1 MMKLSFQRCNLNYY
15 IYLKEIFVE
24 MVYLALYVD
33 DILITNKS
41 IDQTEVLKYQ
51 LK

>member
-1 MMKLSFQRCNLNYY
+1 MMKLSFQRCNLNYC
-15 IYLKEIFVE
+15 IYFKEIFVE

-33 DILITNKS
+33 DILIANKS
-41 IDQTEVLKYQ
+41 IDQTEVLKHQ

>member
-1 MMKLSFQRCNLNYY
+1 MNYC

-33 DILITNKS
+33 DIFIANKS
-41 IDQTEVLKYQ
+41 IDQTEVLKH
-51 LK
+51 LL